1 MESRIDLTIE
11 KHNLGYNC
19 AQAVLCTYCDLF
31 DIDENTAFKISESFG
46 LGMGGAQSTCG
57 ALSGLLMLLGLKNS
71 VGIKEA
77 GKSKPFTYKNAK
89 EFSKKFEEIAGST
102 ICKEIKGIE
111 SSKVLLSC
119 EECIREAAKLVEK
132 DLL

>member
-1 MESRIDLTIE
+1 MTD
-11 KHNLGYNC
+11 
-19 AQAVLCTYCDLF
+19 
-31 DIDENTAFKISESFG
+31 
-46 LGMGGAQSTCG
+46 
-57 ALSGLLMLLGLKNS
+57 
-71 VGIKEA
+71 
-77 GKSKPFTYKNAK
+77 

-119 EECIREAAKLVEK
+119 EDCIREAAKLVEK